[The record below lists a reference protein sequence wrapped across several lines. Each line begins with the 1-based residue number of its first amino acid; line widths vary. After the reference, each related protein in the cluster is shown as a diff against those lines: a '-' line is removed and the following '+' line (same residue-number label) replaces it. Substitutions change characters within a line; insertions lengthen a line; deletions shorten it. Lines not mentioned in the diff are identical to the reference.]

1 MRGCAIGEII
11 EFLFPFSVTNMNQSN
26 RLKINDY
33 FSDWGCAWF
42 QRTASYSSQ
51 ASSEQSSGQ
60 SRIKRGGSLLKPEQ
74 VYLDIEKNYET
85 NQVRFQMLQLKPD
98 WLANQIERI

>member
-11 EFLFPFSVTNMNQSN
+11 EFLFSFSVTNNLNQSN
-26 RLKINDY
+26 RLKVKKY

-85 NQVRFQMLQLKPD
+85 NQVRFQILKPD

>member
-1 MRGCAIGEII
+1 MFAIGEII
-11 EFLFPFSVTNMNQSN
+11 EILFSFSVTNTNQCN
-26 RLKINDY
+26 RLKLTHIS
-33 FSDWGCAWF
+33 SDWGCAWF

-85 NQVRFQMLQLKPD
+85 NQARFCMHRTVL
-98 WLANQIERI
+98 